1 MSIVYSAAPAT
12 TCRRSGRKNGR
23 ARSSTRES
31 WRQARERNRLS
42 AVSLAWR
49 GFRDWR
55 SQTIQAPIRR
65 SGPTAR
71 KLADVLGPGLITGAS
86 DDDPSGIATYAQAGA
101 AFGFALSW
109 TLLLTYPLM
118 CAIQIISA
126 EIGRVTGKGI
136 AANMRRLYPPYL
148 LYALVGLL
156 VLANVINIGADL
168 GAMGAALRLMLPGP
182 QTPYVAGFAAL
193 IVVLEVFMQYASY
206 ASVLRWLTLSLF
218 AYVATVFVV
227 GVPWGT
233 VLLHLVVPHIE
244 WTGAYFTVV
253 VAVFGT
259 TISPYLFFWQAS
271 EEVEDVN
278 DDPAAQPILEAPAA
292 GPRQLKRIRLD
303 TIVGMA
309 ASNLVALFIVLT
321 TAATLN
327 AHGVTNIE
335 TSADAAKALEAD
347 RRANSPSRCSRS
359 GSSARGCSPCRFWP
373 AAPLMRLPRR
383 SAGAPGSPSGQAAP
397 RPSTGAIAAAV
408 LVGALLNVSPLDPIK
423 ALIFSAVVNGIAAV
437 PIMIMIMIMASQ
449 RTIMGEFALHPWL
462 KGLGWLATAVMA
474 AAAAG
479 MFATWNA

>member
-1 MSIVYSAAPAT
+1 MAITDYPGADQA
-12 TCRRSGRKNGR
+12 KR
-23 ARSSTRES
+23 ADR
-31 WRQARERNRLS
+31 A
-42 AVSLAWR
+42 
-49 GFRDWR
+49 
-55 SQTIQAPIRR
+55 
-65 SGPTAR
+65 

-168 GAMGAALRLMLPGP
+168 GAMGAALKLMLPGP

-271 EEVEDVN
+271 EEVEDVK
-278 DDPAAQPILEAPAA
+278 DDPAAEPILDAPAD

-335 TSADAAKALEAD
+335 TSADAAKALRPIAGEFAFAVFALGIVGTGLLAVPVLAGSAAYALAETLGW
-347 RRANSPSRCSRS
+347 RTGLGERPGRA
-359 GSSARGCSPCRFWP
+359 P
-373 AAPLMRLPRR
+373 AFY
-383 SAGAPGSPSGQAAP
+383 
-397 RPSTGAIAAAV
+397 GAIAAAV

-423 ALIFSAVVNGIAAV
+423 ALIFSAVVNGVAAV
-437 PIMIMIMIMASQ
+437 PIMVMIMIMASQ
-449 RTIMGEFALHPWL
+449 RRIMGEFALHPWL
-462 KGLGWLATAVMA
+462 KTLGWLATAVMA

-479 MFATWNA
+479 MFATWSA

>member
-1 MSIVYSAAPAT
+1 MAITDYPGA
-12 TCRRSGRKNGR
+12 
-23 ARSSTRES
+23 
-31 WRQARERNRLS
+31 
-42 AVSLAWR
+42 
-49 GFRDWR
+49 D
-55 SQTIQAPIRR
+55 QTKRPD
-65 SGPTAR
+65 GPR
-71 KLADVLGPGLITGAS
+71 LADVLGPGLITGAS

-118 CAIQIISA
+118 CAIQMISA
-126 EIGRVTGKGI
+126 EIGRVTGKGV

-148 LYALVGLL
+148 LYAVVGLL

-168 GAMGAALRLMLPGP
+168 GAMGAALRLILPGP

-278 DDPAAQPILEAPAA
+278 NDPAAQPILEAPAD

-309 ASNLVALFIVLT
+309 LSNLIALFIMLT

-327 AHGVTNIE
+327 AHGVTNVE
-335 TSADAAKALEAD
+335 TSADAAKALRPIAGEFAFAVFALGVVGTGLLAVPVLAGSAAYALAETLD
-347 RRANSPSRCSRS
+347 WRTGLAERPGRA
-359 GSSARGCSPCRFWP
+359 P
-373 AAPLMRLPRR
+373 AFY
-383 SAGAPGSPSGQAAP
+383 
-397 RPSTGAIAAAV
+397 GAITAAV
-408 LVGALLNVSPLDPIK
+408 VVGALLNASPLDPIK
-423 ALIFSAVVNGIAAV
+423 ALIFSAVVNGVAAV
-437 PIMIMIMIMASQ
+437 PIMVMIMIMASQ
-449 RTIMGEFALHPWL
+449 RRIMGEFALKPWL
-462 KGLGWLATAVMA
+462 KGLGWIATAVMA

-479 MFATWNA
+479 MFATWNN